1 MQMTAK
7 LDTEHSYNFGGM
19 ALLNYRPLYR
29 LMKERG
35 IGWEELREGIGAS
48 PGTTA
53 KIHRGVPVSMDVVD
67 RICRYFGCRIEDIL
81 EYED

>member
-1 MQMTAK
+1 
-7 LDTEHSYNFGGM
+7 
-19 ALLNYRPLYR
+19 
-29 LMKERG
+29 MKERG
-35 IGWEELREGIGAS
+35 IGWEDLREGIGAS

-67 RICRYFGCRIEDIL
+67 RICRFLRCRIEDVL